1 MSPFVSVLETYPYH
15 FKGGIDNT
23 LFNQED
29 EGDFP
34 CEIDKAKEVSNIS
47 RPDLKVGD
55 IAYWVERESC
65 SCSHYNGFWV
75 KFGIVDEV
83 WKDCYV
89 VNYLVPYEEVVITID
104 GKSHT
109 FKTFAEMQ
117 DFISNMSY
125 RKLPKGW
132 TYNTKLFTWEI
143 IRPIKLEG
151 SIKNPEDIKK
161 AVEYGALV
169 RPEMKVTNTG
179 FPADVVEKQGWKL
192 KMSPTSG
199 RDSSHTRIQSDIPI
213 DKYYTFSTWEDAEKL
228 AKILREEKEWSANLT
243 DSEYV
248 ETRILRV
255 LNKAQEKIFGENALT
270 VDEAKRIYNFMIKQ
284 KRFDEIECR
293 WYGGFQW
300 RYYDSKKWYTV
311 NPDALHD
318 DGTKR

>member
-65 SCSHYNGFWV
+65 SCNHYNGFCV

-89 VNYLVPYEEVVITID
+89 VNYLVPYEEVVISID

-132 TYNTKLFTWEI
+132 TYNTKLFTCET

-161 AVEYGALV
+161 AVECGSLV
-169 RPEMKVTNTG
+169 RPKMKVTNDG

-192 KMSPTSG
+192 IMSPTSG
-199 RDSSHTRIQSDIPI
+199 TDSSHTYIPSDIPL

-228 AKILREEKEWSANLT
+228 AKILKQEKEWSANLT

-248 ETRILRV
+248 EI
-255 LNKAQEKIFGENALT
+255 
-270 VDEAKRIYNFMIKQ
+270 
-284 KRFDEIECR
+284 
-293 WYGGFQW
+293 
-300 RYYDSKKWYTV
+300 
-311 NPDALHD
+311 
-318 DGTKR
+318 

>member
-15 FKGGIDNT
+15 FTGKINDT

-47 RPDLKVGD
+47 RPDLRVGD
-55 IAYWVERESC
+55 IAYWVERANYGYC
-65 SCSHYNGFWV
+65 SYNGFWV
-75 KFGIVDEV
+75 KYGIVDEV

-89 VNYLVPYEEVVITID
+89 VNYLVPYEEVIITID
-104 GKSHT
+104 NENHT

-117 DFISNMSY
+117 DFINNMSY

-132 TYNTKLFTWEI
+132 TYNTKLFTW
-143 IRPIKLEG
+143 RTVNPIKAEG
-151 SIKNPEDIKK
+151 SVKNPEDVKK
-161 AVEYGALV
+161 AVECGSLV
-169 RPEMKVTNTG
+169 RPKMKVTNDG
-179 FPADVVEKQGWKL
+179 FPADVVEKHGWKL
-192 KMSPTSG
+192 TMSPTSG
-199 RDSSHTRIQSDIPI
+199 RDSSHTYISSDILL

-228 AKILREEKEWSANLT
+228 AKILKQEKEWSANLT

-248 ETRILRV
+248 EIRILRV
-255 LNKAQEKIFGENALT
+255 LNKAQERIFGENALT
-270 VDEAKRIYNFMIKQ
+270 AKEAKRIYKFMIKQ

-293 WYGGFQW
+293 WLGRFQW

-311 NPDALHD
+311 NPDALYD

>member
-1 MSPFVSVLETYPYH
+1 M
-15 FKGGIDNT
+15 
-23 LFNQED
+23 
-29 EGDFP
+29 
-34 CEIDKAKEVSNIS
+34 
-47 RPDLKVGD
+47 KVGD
-55 IAYWVERESC
+55 IAYWVERQSC

-75 KFGIVDEV
+75 RFGIVDEV

-89 VNYLVPYEEVVITID
+89 VNYLVPYEEVVISID
-104 GKSHT
+104 GESHT

-132 TYNTKLFTWEI
+132 TYNTKLFTWET

-161 AVEYGALV
+161 AVECGALV

-179 FPADVVEKQGWKL
+179 FPADVVEKKGWKL
-192 KMSPTSG
+192 IMSPTYG
-199 RDSSHTRIQSDIPI
+199 RDSSHTRIQSNIPI

-293 WYGGFQW
+293 WYGVFQW
-300 RYYDSKKWYTV
+300 RYYDSKKWHTV
-311 NPDALHD
+311 NPDALYD

>member
-1 MSPFVSVLETYPYH
+1 MSPFVSVLETYPHH
-15 FKGGIDNT
+15 FTGGISST
-23 LFNQED
+23 FFNQED

-34 CEIDKAKEVSNIS
+34 HEIDKVKEVMNIP
-47 RPDLKVGD
+47 RPELKVGD
-55 IAYWVERESC
+55 IAYWVERAN
-65 SCSHYNGFWV
+65 YGYGRYDGFWV
-75 KFGIVDEV
+75 KYGIVDEV

-89 VNYLVPYEEVVITID
+89 VNYLVPYEEVIITID
-104 GKSHT
+104 NESHT

-117 DFISNMSY
+117 DFINNMSY

-132 TYNTKLFTWEI
+132 TYNTKLFTW
-143 IRPIKLEG
+143 RTVNPIKAEG
-151 SIKNPEDIKK
+151 SVKNPEDVKK
-161 AVEYGALV
+161 AVECGSLV
-169 RPEMKVTNTG
+169 RPRMKVTNAG
-179 FPADVVEKQGWKL
+179 FPNDIVEKQGWKL
-192 KMSPTSG
+192 RMNATSG
-199 RDSSHTRIQSDIPI
+199 RNGSNTYIQSDIPL

-228 AKILREEKEWSANLT
+228 AKILKEEKEWSANLT

-311 NPDALHD
+311 NPDTLYD

>member
-1 MSPFVSVLETYPYH
+1 MSPFISVLQSYPHH
-15 FKGGIDNT
+15 FTGGISST
-23 LFNQED
+23 FFNQED

-34 CEIDKAKEVSNIS
+34 HEIDKAKEVSNIS
-47 RPDLKVGD
+47 RPNLKVGD
-55 IAYWVERESC
+55 IAYWVERVNY
-65 SCSHYNGFWV
+65 SHSRYGGFDV
-75 KFGIVDEV
+75 KFGIIDEV

-104 GKSHT
+104 GNDNT
-109 FKTFAEMQ
+109 FKTFADMQ

-132 TYNTKLFTWEI
+132 TYNTRLFTWEVTH
-143 IRPIKLEG
+143 PIKLEG

-161 AVEYGALV
+161 AVECGALV
-169 RPEMKVTNTG
+169 RPKMKVTNAG
-179 FPADVVEKQGWKL
+179 FPNDIVEKQGWKL
-192 KMSPTSG
+192 KMNPTYG
-199 RDSSHTRIQSDIPI
+199 RYGTNSYIQSDIPL

-248 ETRILRV
+248 EVRILRV

-270 VDEAKRIYNFMIKQ
+270 AEEAKRIYKFMIKQ

-293 WYGGFQW
+293 WFGGFQW

-311 NPDALHD
+311 NPDTLYD

>member
-15 FKGGIDNT
+15 FTGRISST
-23 LFNQED
+23 FFNQED

-34 CEIDKAKEVSNIS
+34 HEIDKVKEVANIP

-65 SCSHYNGFWV
+65 GHYSGFWV

-89 VNYLVPYEEVVITID
+89 VNYLVPYEEVVIVID
-104 GKSHT
+104 GKSYN

-117 DFISNMSY
+117 DFINNMSY

-132 TYNTKLFTWEI
+132 TYNTKLFTWEAI
-143 IRPIKLEG
+143 NPIKPEG
-151 SIKNPEDIKK
+151 SIKNPEDVKK
-161 AVEYGALV
+161 AVECGALV
-169 RPEMKVTNTG
+169 RPKMKVTNAG
-179 FPADVVEKQGWKL
+179 FPDDIVEKQGWKL
-192 KMSPTSG
+192 RMSATFG
-199 RDSSHTRIQSDIPI
+199 RNSSNTYTQGNIPL
-213 DKYYTFSTWEDAEKL
+213 DKRYTFSTWEDAEKF

-255 LNKAQEKIFGENALT
+255 LNKAQERIFGENALT
-270 VDEAKRIYNFMIKQ
+270 AEEAKRIYKFMIKQ

-293 WYGGFQW
+293 WYDGFQW

-311 NPDALHD
+311 NPDALYD

>member
-1 MSPFVSVLETYPYH
+1 MSPFISVLETYPYH
-15 FKGGIDNT
+15 FTGRISST
-23 LFNQED
+23 FFNQED

-34 CEIDKAKEVSNIS
+34 HEINKVKEVTNIS

-65 SCSHYNGFWV
+65 IHYNGFWV

-89 VNYLVPYEEVVITID
+89 VNYLVPYEEVVITVD
-104 GKSHT
+104 SESHN

-117 DFISNMSY
+117 DFINNMSY

-132 TYNTKLFTWEI
+132 TYNTKLFTWSTVN
-143 IRPIKLEG
+143 PIKVEG
-151 SIKNPEDIKK
+151 SIKNPEDVKK
-161 AVEYGALV
+161 AFECGALI
-169 RPEMKVTNTG
+169 RSRMKVTNAG
-179 FPADVVEKQGWKL
+179 FPDDIIEKQGWKL
-192 KMSPTSG
+192 RINTTFG
-199 RDSSHTRIQSDIPI
+199 RNSSNTYTQGDIPL
-213 DKYYTFSTWEDAEKL
+213 DKYYTFSTWEDAEKF

-243 DSEYV
+243 DSEYT
-248 ETRILRV
+248 EIRILRV

-270 VDEAKRIYNFMIKQ
+270 AEEAKRIYKFMIKQ

-293 WYGGFQW
+293 WYKGFQW

-311 NPDALHD
+311 NPDALYD